1 MILNDE
7 ITQFIENIIN
17 NYFVTNDKKGEIF
30 ALCYTA
36 VISAIQKNQ
45 NIENKWGYIR
55 TVVDNILKD
64 YVKEAYLERNMSN
77 ETNSPR
83 IP

>member
-1 MILNDE
+1 MFLNNE
-7 ITQFIENIIN
+7 IAQFIDDIIN
-17 NYFVTNDKKGEIF
+17 NYFFTTDKKGEIF

-45 NIENKWGYIR
+45 SISNKWGYIR

-64 YVKEAYLERNMSN
+64 HVKEAYLERNRDN
-77 ETNSPR
+77 EENSPR